1 MKIRPV
7 EYIKNPPPAKITLE
21 EWTDQFELV
30 PDEEIAR
37 YTYYHNPD
45 WGRYLFP
52 PAIFMVYGARELK
65 RLKLDNSFAT
75 LRMWGFVF
83 NETERLFRAGQVDKK
98 VIATMGDLGIVP
110 IIALAFPNCVP
121 FYPECIWWTPFFR
134 ESTEMLDF
142 AAKLGIPE
150 AACFSRASLSAFHKR
165 AYFPRPDLVIAS
177 TGASCDDYSC
187 VMQRVEDLGYEPLW
201 IEIPLRREPQK
212 YLSQDRYDNAN
223 YPRRFEDYLIAE
235 YKTVWNRMTAL
246 TGINNLN
253 RLKDSIAK
261 TNRLRGLVQEIKD
274 IALNADI
281 PPLPALELMVI
292 EFGNLYG
299 YADMDEWISIVEM
312 ILEMVRNRASGKVG
326 VLDRNAVPVAWV
338 TPSADPYLL
347 NLVEDLGG
355 RVVAT
360 EYVINQALV
369 PIEENID
376 PFRAL
381 ARALMKSS
389 LNGSTSERIK
399 RIKEMAESGRIKG
412 VIITNMLGASHCA
425 METRLIEKELQSV
438 PVLAIDVPAPF
449 GITEQIRTRIEAF
462 LEMIE

>member
-1 MKIRPV
+1 MIKLV
-7 EYIKNPPPAKITLE
+7 EFLKNPPPKKITLE
-21 EWTDQFELV
+21 EWTERFELV

-52 PAIFMVYGARELK
+52 PAIFMVYGTRELK
-65 RLKLDNSFAT
+65 RLKLDNSFAS

-83 NETERLFRAGQVDKK
+83 NETERLFRAGQEGKK

-110 IIALAFPNCVP
+110 VIVQSFPNCVA

-134 ESTEMLDF
+134 ESTELLDF
-142 AAKLGIPE
+142 ATKLGLPE

-165 AYFPRPDLVIAS
+165 AYFPNPDLVVAS

-187 VMQRVEDLGYEPLW
+187 VMQQIEDLGYDPVW
-201 IEIPLRREPQK
+201 IEIPMRREPTK
-212 YLSQDRYDNAN
+212 YLTQDEYGDAD
-223 YPRRFEDYLIAE
+223 YPLRFEDYLIDE
-235 YKTVWNRMTAL
+235 YKTVWNKMTAL
-246 TGINNLN
+246 TGINNIN
-253 RLKDSIAK
+253 RLKDSIIKA
-261 TNRLRGLVQEIKD
+261 NRLRGLVGEIK
-274 IALNADI
+274 AMAQNAEVQ
-281 PPLPALELMVI
+281 PLPALELMTL

-299 YADMDEWISIVEM
+299 YADPDEWISIVEM
-312 ILEMVRNRASGKVG
+312 FRDLVRERTERKAG
-326 VLDRNAVPVAWV
+326 VLGPNAVPVAWI

-369 PIEENID
+369 PIEEHMD

-381 ARALMKSS
+381 ARAFLQSS
-389 LNGSTSERIK
+389 LNGSTSARIK
-399 RIKEMAESGRIKG
+399 RIKEMTGDGRIKG

-425 METRLIEKELQSV
+425 METRLIEKELSSV
-438 PVLAIDVPAPF
+438 PVLSIDVPAPF

-462 LEMIE
+462 METIK

>member
-1 MKIRPV
+1 MIKPV

-21 EWTDQFELV
+21 SWTEQFEKV
-30 PDEEIAR
+30 PDEEIKR
-37 YTYYHNPD
+37 YTYYHNND

-52 PAIFMVYGARELK
+52 PVLFMVYGARELK
-65 RLKLDNSFAT
+65 RLKLDNSFAA

-83 NETERLFRAGQVDKK
+83 NETERLFRAGQSDKK
-98 VIATMGDLGIVP
+98 VIATMGDLGIIP
-110 IIALAFPNCVP
+110 IIIQSFPNCVP

-134 ESTEMLDF
+134 ESTELLDF
-142 AAKLGIPE
+142 ATKLGIPE
-150 AACFSRASLSAFHKR
+150 AACFSRACLSAFHKR
-165 AYFPRPDLVIAS
+165 AYFPRPEMVIAS

-187 VMQRVEDLGYEPLW
+187 IMQQVEDLGYEPLW
-201 IEIPLRREPQK
+201 IEIPLRRELQK
-212 YLSQDRYDNAN
+212 YLSADKYENAG
-223 YPRRFEDYLIAE
+223 YPVRFEDYLISE
-235 YKTVWNRMTAL
+235 YKTVWNKMTAL

-253 RLKDSIAK
+253 RLKDSIIKA
-261 TNRLRGLVQEIKD
+261 NRLRGLVEEIKN
-274 IALNADI
+274 IAGQAEI
-281 PPLPALELMVI
+281 QPLPALEMMTI

-312 ILEMVRNRASGKVG
+312 LLDLVRERAAKKVG
-326 VLDRNAVPVAWV
+326 VLDRDAVPVAWV

-347 NLVEDLGG
+347 NLVENLGG

-369 PIEENID
+369 PVEENID

-381 ARALMKSS
+381 ARAFMKSS
-389 LNGSTSERIK
+389 LNGSTSERVK
-399 RIKEMAESGRIKG
+399 RIAGMAGSGQIKG

-438 PVLAIDVPAPF
+438 PVLVIDVPAPF

-462 LEMIE
+462 METIR

>member
-1 MKIRPV
+1 
-7 EYIKNPPPAKITLE
+7 
-21 EWTDQFELV
+21 
-30 PDEEIAR
+30 
-37 YTYYHNPD
+37 
-45 WGRYLFP
+45 
-52 PAIFMVYGARELK
+52 
-65 RLKLDNSFAT
+65 
-75 LRMWGFVF
+75 
-83 NETERLFRAGQVDKK
+83 
-98 VIATMGDLGIVP
+98 
-110 IIALAFPNCVP
+110 
-121 FYPECIWWTPFFR
+121 
-134 ESTEMLDF
+134 
-142 AAKLGIPE
+142 
-150 AACFSRASLSAFHKR
+150 
-165 AYFPRPDLVIAS
+165 
-177 TGASCDDYSC
+177 
-187 VMQRVEDLGYEPLW
+187 MQQVEDLGYEPLW

-212 YLSQDRYDNAN
+212 YLTQDRYDKAN

-369 PIEENID
+369 PVEENID

-399 RIKEMAESGRIKG
+399 RIKEMAESSRIKG

-462 LEMIE
+462 LEMIR